1 LEKAGRIKE
10 MELGSINDFNVVSD
24 QSCLSNW
31 LWSTVTRH
39 RVNLEKESVLI
50 VNIVIYISC
59 SWYLCFHIY
68 VGNYRGK
75 KQSL

>member
-1 LEKAGRIKE
+1 

-59 SWYLCFHIY
+59 S
-68 VGNYRGK
+68 
-75 KQSL
+75 